1 MPDIK
6 DLKSALEMTWRP
18 SSGKLSIRIQ
28 EKVVYEYELPFEVP
42 DQAQFLVRV
51 PSEAEGWNT
60 SSTELLIT
68 RA

>member
-1 MPDIK
+1 MVLITFYPG
-6 DLKSALEMTWRP
+6 
-18 SSGKLSIRIQ
+18 SGKIINKNPGESAWS
-28 EKVVYEYELPFEVP
+28 VYEYELPFEVP

-60 SSTELLIT
+60 SATDLLIT